1 MSRTLF
7 VNQKRVPINAA
18 PADGTIQNPFPTIQA
33 AVNFAATLKP
43 AITSPVAIAIM
54 QGTYR
59 ENVLIDID
67 GIVLRGLGGV
77 GTVRIQPTTGS
88 AVTIT
93 NCTPASVKSFAV
105 SKNASLLKDNA
116 KTVAPAKVELVD
128 LALESAEAGVPTICI
143 AGFPKRP
150 PLGKAPQAAITLS
163 NCLVHHAD
171 ANGKALL
178 AYFAEYIRVRHNCE
192 ITAPTEIFNCLG
204 FLVDDTDVQNFMLDF
219 DPAAAPAPAG
229 FELGLVGNNASFL
242 GETAELRGSGG
253 DPLQPTLNTTFFD
266 LVLRETA
273 TFSMVGGCANSV
285 TTEGGASWMAEDVYV
300 RGNLNIATGSGQV
313 TMNAGRYMGTL
324 TDPSAKLVRNLGQ

>member
-7 VNQKRVPINAA
+7 VNQARVPVNAP
-18 PADGTIQNPFPTIQA
+18 PADGTIQKPFPTIQA
-33 AVNFAATLKP
+33 AVNAAAKLKP
-43 AITSPVAIAIM
+43 SATSPVAIAIL

-59 ENVLIDID
+59 ENVVIDLD
-67 GIVLRGLGGV
+67 GIILRGLGGV
-77 GTVRIQPTTGS
+77 GTVRIQPKTGS

-105 SKNASLLKDNA
+105 SKNASVLQSNGKA
-116 KTVAPAKVELVD
+116 VAPVKIELVD
-128 LALESAEAGVPTICI
+128 LSLESAEATAPTVCI
-143 AGFPKRP
+143 VGSPNRP
-150 PLGKAPQAAITLS
+150 PLGGQPHAIALS

-171 ANGKALL
+171 VNGKALL
-178 AYFAEYIRVRHNCE
+178 AYFAEYIRARHNCE

-204 FLVDDTDVQNFMLDF
+204 FLVDDTDVQNFVLDF

-242 GETAELRGSGG
+242 GETAEIRGSGG
-253 DPLQPTLNTTFFD
+253 NPLQPTLNTTFFD

-285 TTEGGASWMAEDVYV
+285 TAEGGASWTADDVHV
-300 RGNLNIATGSGQV
+300 RGNLNIASGPGKV
-313 TMNAGRYMGTL
+313 TMNAGRYMGAL
-324 TDPSAKLVRNLGQ
+324 ADPSAKLVRNLGQ